1 MVHEINHGD
10 RPGTVLLEG
19 EIDLA
24 VRDALRA
31 ALDEATC
38 SGERVVV
45 DMGGVTFIDSSGLHE
60 LMNACRSLNGAAP
73 LVLDHVP
80 PGVVRLC
87 EIVGMDRLA
96 SIEIRPEA

>member
-1 MVHEINHGD
+1 MHEINHGD

-24 VRDALRA
+24 VREELRLALGEA
-31 ALDEATC
+31 AC
-38 SGERVVV
+38 SGERLVV

-60 LMNACRSLNGAAP
+60 LMHAARSLNGGSS
-73 LVLDHVP
+73 LVLDRVP
-80 PGVVRLC
+80 PSVVRLC